1 MNVIDKWMILPNIMM
16 VAPLISTWISF
27 SVDVYATQ
35 STRPVDSGLT
45 LVRVKVLVTV
55 TAVSEVET

>member
-1 MNVIDKWMILPNIMM
+1 MDVLDRWMILPNIMM

-27 SVDVYATQ
+27 SVDVYATH
-35 STRPVDSGLT
+35 STRPVDSGLM

-55 TAVSEVET
+55 TAASDEET